1 MLEFTG
7 SVKNSINS
15 QENETDALPLEGNTM
30 SDEENESKLPED
42 VLDLAYA
49 LRNGNEEMENL
60 EEDEKIEENEEGI
73 DKAEENETTNE
84 TIHNG
89 TRMEENSKKA
99 ATLFEDD
106 SIVSERKSI
115 SDRKSPL
122 GDIESLTD
130 DTTSYVEDAEETIG
144 RRTENRQKGEGFQEE
159 ETCENRVPNVKANE
173 MYDVEYQHHIS
184 SLNRSKEIKILP
196 DGINFSDVM

>member
-1 MLEFTG
+1 
-7 SVKNSINS
+7 
-15 QENETDALPLEGNTM
+15 M
-30 SDEENESKLPED
+30 SDEENESELPED

-60 EEDEKIEENEEGI
+60 EEDEKVEENEEGI

-99 ATLFEDD
+99 ATPFEDD
-106 SIVSERKSI
+106 SIVPERKSI
-115 SDRKSPL
+115 SDRESPL

-130 DTTSYVEDAEETIG
+130 DTTSYVENAEEKIE
-144 RRTENRQKGEGFQEE
+144 RRTEDRQKGEDFQEQ
-159 ETCENRVPNVKANE
+159 ETIENRVPNVKANE

-184 SLNRSKEIKILP
+184 SLNLSKEIEILP